1 VHALGEDV
9 CEHLALDIHSERN
22 YASTAHGLSQAV
34 DAVAEMAERRVD
46 LVVDQRC
53 ERSRCGIELDH
64 HKSLMAMV
72 SYGTAYGAC

>member
-9 CEHLALDIHSERN
+9 REHLALDIHSERN

-34 DAVAEMAERRVD
+34 DAVAEMAERGDLD

-53 ERSRCGIELDH
+53 ERSRGGIGSPRL
-64 HKSLMAMV
+64 S
-72 SYGTAYGAC
+72 